1 MRTLNKQSPTKTF
14 LNIRNNLSMILKNAP
29 FSTAVWLILIRMIL
43 DGFAGIYFGY
53 KHGISHFWAVIRAHF
68 SFYGH
73 IPQTLKLRKKSQI
86 KKFYQA
92 KWLVFKNFL

>member
-1 MRTLNKQSPTKTF
+1 
-14 LNIRNNLSMILKNAP
+14 MILKNAP